1 MWMDLEHTT
10 LSEVRERYCM
20 ISFICEIQKVTEM
33 NVYTKQ
39 KQAQRDIENKLVV
52 ARGEREGRRGK
63 LGVED
68 WEIQTAVYQIGQ
80 QQRGTAKG
88 PVAIIL

>member
-1 MWMDLEHTT
+1 M
-10 LSEVRERYCM
+10 
-20 ISFICEIQKVTEM
+20 
-33 NVYTKQ
+33 
-39 KQAQRDIENKLVV
+39 V